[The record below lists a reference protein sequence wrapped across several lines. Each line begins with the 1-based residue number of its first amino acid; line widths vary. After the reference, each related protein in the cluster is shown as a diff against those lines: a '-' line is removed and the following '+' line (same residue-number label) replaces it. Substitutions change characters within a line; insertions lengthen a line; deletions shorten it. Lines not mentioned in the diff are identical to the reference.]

1 MFLIPKYNY
10 FWLFLLLAGLIPL
23 VAFSISSFLAPV
35 SKGPE
40 KFTSYE
46 SGIEPIGDAW
56 IQFQIR
62 YYMFA
67 PVFVISDVETVSP
80 YPWAMIF
87 NELGISASVEASIF
101 VTIPIVGSVYAWRKG
116 ASEWS

>member
-1 MFLIPKYNY
+1 MFSIPKYN
-10 FWLFLLLAGLIPL
+10 FFLIFLPIASLIPL
-23 VAFSISSFLAPV
+23 VAFPISGALAPV

-40 KFTSYE
+40 KFISYE
-46 SGIEPIGDAW
+46 SGIEPMGDAR

-67 PVFVISDVETVSP
+67 PVPVTPDVETVFP
-80 YPWAMIF
+80 YPWAMSF
-87 NELGISASVEASIF
+87 RELGIPAFIEAFIP
-101 VTIPIVGSVYAWRKG
+101 VIIPIVGSVYARRRG

>member
-1 MFLIPKYNY
+1 MFPHPKYNY
-10 FWLFLLLAGLIPL
+10 LWLFLLLVGLIPPIAL
-23 VAFSISSFLAPV
+23 SVSSFLAPV

-46 SGIEPIGDAW
+46 SGIEPTGDAW

-80 YPWAMIF
+80 YPWAMSF
-87 NELGISASVEASIF
+87 HESGLFASAEASIS
-101 VTIPIVGSVYAWRKG
+101 VMILIIGSVYAWRKG